1 MKPYT
6 VAFTALDD
14 ITGLVEVYTEVITAE
29 NAEEAM
35 SRASALKRNPGD
47 RFTTLS
53 DDEGLIWSEADGW
66 VVGTE
71 NR

>member
-6 VAFTALDD
+6 VAFSTLDD
-14 ITGLVEVYTEVITAE
+14 VTGLVEVYTDVITAE

-35 SRASALKRNPGD
+35 SLASALKRNPGY

-66 VVGTE
+66 GVGPD